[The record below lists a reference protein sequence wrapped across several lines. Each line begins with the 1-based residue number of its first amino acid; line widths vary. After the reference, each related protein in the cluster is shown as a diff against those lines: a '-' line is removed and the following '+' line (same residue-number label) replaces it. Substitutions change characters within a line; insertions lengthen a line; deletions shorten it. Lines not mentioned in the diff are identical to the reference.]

1 MQVRRVAPRGARW
14 AVSPPSRWPL
24 RGTQGGRCSCAV
36 RPPEGDATPTP
47 DAGVRAREA
56 GRRPPPLFR
65 AAPGAEARVGAPD
78 SPMVGRAPA
87 PGCLLR
93 SWVRGI
99 AGWGLD
105 GYNAATSA
113 RQAQGPQ
120 LQRVWLIVPG
130 MPDVKLPPVRGARVS
145 HTCVPLLSD
154 TPPPS
159 TPAARWVASRGGGS
173 AQGVRGVARLDKKRP
188 AAGAVQ
194 TVRAVELGHPR
205 TGAGWVRRP
214 LRQGWGV
221 RVGVSTYLGEGKKDC
236 SGLIPE
242 TLTLSALDSR
252 KVKTLCP

>member
-93 SWVRGI
+93 SWVRGT

-113 RQAQGPQ
+113 RRAQGPQ

-145 HTCVPLLSD
+145 HTCVPLLSE
-154 TPPPS
+154 TPRLPHPP
-159 TPAARWVASRGGGS
+159 RGGWQVGEAAVPRVS
-173 AQGVRGVARLDKKRP
+173 AGWRDWIRKGRRRAPSRLSGQWSLDTRG
-188 AAGAVQ
+188 Q
-194 TVRAVELGHPR
+194 ELG
-205 TGAGWVRRP
+205 G
-214 LRQGWGV
+214 
-221 RVGVSTYLGEGKKDC
+221 
-236 SGLIPE
+236 
-242 TLTLSALDSR
+242 
-252 KVKTLCP
+252 